1 MHNFVFVQYIF
12 DGEEHGVEVRAQGNS
27 KTQSE
32 YYRTS
37 HTTMERLKQLA
48 ETDPPKTACYKSIE
62 EKDTIKNFKNA
73 ASHGRN
79 VQQIKNLKRV

>member
-1 MHNFVFVQYIF
+1 
-12 DGEEHGVEVRAQGNS
+12 
-27 KTQSE
+27 
-32 YYRTS
+32 
-37 HTTMERLKQLA
+37 MERLKQLA